1 MPIFEYVCAECGQ
14 PFEELVF
21 STRPLGEVTCPA
33 CNSKDVTRKI
43 STFASRLSGGS
54 AFSSGS
60 SSSSSCSPVGS
71 V

>member
-1 MPIFEYVCAECGQ
+1 MPLFEYVCAECGK

-21 STRPLGEVTCPA
+21 SASKVSEVTCPA
-33 CNSKDVTRKI
+33 CQSRNVTKKI

-54 AFSSGS
+54 SAAFGSNFSSARCIS
-60 SSSSSCSPVGS
+60 GS